1 MQEKSHFISQ
11 FQNHSM
17 YSPVSGRT
25 IGVVRR
31 QGTLTVI
38 QFKSLLDQSEI
49 DCSQLYVNERP
60 LEVKTNYTM
69 VHFF

>member
-1 MQEKSHFISQ
+1 
-11 FQNHSM
+11 M